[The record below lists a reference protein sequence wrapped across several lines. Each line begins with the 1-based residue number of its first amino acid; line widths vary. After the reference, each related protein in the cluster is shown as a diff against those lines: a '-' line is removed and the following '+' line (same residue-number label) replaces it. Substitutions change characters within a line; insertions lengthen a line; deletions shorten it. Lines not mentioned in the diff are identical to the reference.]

1 MGSPGDGTVT
11 GRVLGSATLEFPD
24 SSPDS
29 DGPEVRA
36 GVREGPAEG
45 SQDEERTGAYGVGA
59 GWGVGVARVGGKR
72 FPLIAKWT
80 EGCFSSWHLK
90 VPCMTDSLEFHK
102 GR

>member
-36 GVREGPAEG
+36 GVREGPTEG

-59 GWGVGVARVGGKR
+59 GWVERDELRWVKR
-72 FPLIAKWT
+72 EVL
-80 EGCFSSWHLK
+80 SS
-90 VPCMTDSLEFHK
+90 
-102 GR
+102 